1 MRPGASL
8 VSNAN
13 LNSNPITQA
22 LTAAHRNMERV
33 LTLIHLKLDTLHETQ
48 QESKFQLLTNAIS
61 YMQNYPGVSH
71 HPTEDII
78 VAKLAE
84 RAPEHRGFCTQLSD
98 QHQRFSRWEIIML
111 HKLRGAQAGDAE
123 ACREVQAI
131 GKSYC
136 TEHASHIHTEE
147 KELFPRALQFLNAAD
162 WDTVADH
169 SRAALDPVF
178 ARKEL
183 RRFDTLHDYLMAGPA
198 DPEPAG

>member
-1 MRPGASL
+1 MRPSLSL
-8 VSNAN
+8 VSNPN
-13 LNSNPITQA
+13 LNSNPITQS

-48 QESKFQLLTNAIS
+48 QESEFQLLTNAIG
-61 YMQNYPGVSH
+61 YMQNYPGVN
-71 HPTEDII
+71 HPPAEDII

-84 RAPEHRGFCTQLSD
+84 RAPECRGLCTQLSD
-98 QHQRFSRWEIIML
+98 QHQRFSRWEAIML
-111 HKLRGAQAGDAE
+111 HKLRGTQAGDAE
-123 ACREVQAI
+123 ACREAQAI

-147 KELFPRALQFLNAAD
+147 KELFPRALQHLSAAD
-162 WDTVADH
+162 WEMVADH
-169 SRAALDPVF
+169 SRAVLDPVF

-183 RRFDTLHDYLMAGPA
+183 QRFDNLHDYLMAGPA